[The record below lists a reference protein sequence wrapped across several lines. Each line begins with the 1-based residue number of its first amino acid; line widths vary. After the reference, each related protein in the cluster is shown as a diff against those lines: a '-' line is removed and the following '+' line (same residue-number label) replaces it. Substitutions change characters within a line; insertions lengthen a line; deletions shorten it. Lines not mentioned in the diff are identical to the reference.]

1 MEKRGRRGGRRSK
14 TMKAR
19 KEEDRTPNE
28 FFLSDKRISLLSLSL
43 PPCCCY
49 HSCQETKGEEL
60 FFLPLLSFLKGGT
73 EKGGS
78 GKKKTLKIARRPS
91 FSSSSAAA
99 SLPSSLFFLFRR
111 ERTCFL
117 HPFSAEKEE
126 VGWGGFY
133 PLHWRREWFCR
144 EGRRGRLH
152 PPTLVTPPFFMSF
165 AYRTF

>member
-1 MEKRGRRGGRRSK
+1 MNFSCQIKG
-14 TMKAR
+14 
-19 KEEDRTPNE
+19 
-28 FFLSDKRISLLSLSL
+28 SLFSLSLS
-43 PPCCCY
+43 PCCCY

-78 GKKKTLKIARRPS
+78 GKKNFENRPS
-91 FSSSSAAA
+91 SILLLLLCCCVIAFFA
-99 SLPSSLFFLFRR
+99 LFLFRR

-126 VGWGGFY
+126 AGWGGFY
-133 PLHWRREWFCR
+133 PLHWRREWFCG

>member
-1 MEKRGRRGGRRSK
+1 MNFSCQIKG
-14 TMKAR
+14 
-19 KEEDRTPNE
+19 
-28 FFLSDKRISLLSLSL
+28 SLFSLS
-43 PPCCCY
+43 PCCCY

-152 PPTLVTPPFFMSF
+152 PRGADACHTTIFHVICIQNVLIKVPPPPRSGNFCRVLLPLSF
-165 AYRTF
+165 RG

>member
-1 MEKRGRRGGRRSK
+1 MNFSCQIKG
-14 TMKAR
+14 
-19 KEEDRTPNE
+19 
-28 FFLSDKRISLLSLSL
+28 SLFSLSLS
-43 PPCCCY
+43 PCCCY

-78 GKKKTLKIARRPS
+78 GKKNFENRPS
-91 FSSSSAAA
+91 SILLLLLCCCVIAFFA
-99 SLPSSLFFLFRR
+99 LFLFRR

-126 VGWGGFY
+126 AGRDFIHSIGGGSGFAERVGAVAY
-133 PLHWRREWFCR
+133 TRAA
-144 EGRRGRLH
+144 
-152 PPTLVTPPFFMSF
+152 PTLVTPPFFMSF